1 MRIKLIVSLVIILLL
16 VAYFI
21 LGMDYMKQRKAHEVL
36 TSQITDVTQ
45 TLAQTP
51 KSLQTPE
58 QRLAE
63 AKASLAA
70 EQNTFPG
77 KQNSTQVIN
86 SILTLAD
93 DCQLRTTLVAQP
105 WLVENVG
112 EHGYHVF
119 RLNLAVEGSFSQ
131 LVSFV
136 SKLENGEFKTL
147 MVEDLSVKMAT
158 EQSEEASLPEENIAI
173 TATLD
178 VAIYTQS
185 VTAD

>member
-1 MRIKLIVSLVIILLL
+1 VRSKLLITLLIIALVVVYCI
-16 VAYFI
+16 F
-21 LGMDYMKQRKAHEVL
+21 GMDYIKQRKRHEVL
-36 TSQITDVTQ
+36 TYKITDVTQ

-51 KSLQTPE
+51 KSLQDLE

-93 DCQLRTTLVAQP
+93 DCQLKTTLVAQP
-105 WLVENVG
+105 WLMENVS
-112 EHGYHVF
+112 EHGYYVF

-147 MVEDLSVKMAT
+147 MVEDLTVKRVIGQGGEAT
-158 EQSEEASLPEENIAI
+158 LPEADPFV
-173 TATLD
+173 TASLD
-178 VAIYTQS
+178 VAIYAQS

>member
-1 MRIKLIVSLVIILLL
+1 MRTKLLITLLIIVLL
-16 VAYFI
+16 VVYFI
-21 LGMDYMKQRKAHEVL
+21 LGMDYMEQRQTHEVL

-51 KSLQTPE
+51 ESLQPLE
-58 QRLAE
+58 QRLVE
-63 AKASLAA
+63 ARASLAA

-93 DCQLRTTLVAQP
+93 DHQLKTTLVAQP
-105 WLVENVG
+105 WLMENVG

-119 RLNLAVEGSFSQ
+119 RLNLAVEGGFSQ
-131 LVSFV
+131 LLSFV

-147 MVEDLSVKMAT
+147 IVEDLSVKRAT
-158 EQSEEASLPEENIAI
+158 EQPEGNIAI

-178 VAIYTQS
+178 VAIYTRS